1 MKKNWPKI
9 IYFIVVLFLY
19 FLPSIVIKVD
29 HEFYESLKGPH
40 LPAAIFIIAWS
51 VPMHENGYLLSVHF
65 AWVSVQRFV

>member
-9 IYFIVVLFLY
+9 ICFIVVLFLY

-40 LPAAIFIIAWS
+40 LPAAIFIIA
-51 VPMHENGYLLSVHF
+51 
-65 AWVSVQRFV
+65 